1 MITFGICLQMPHPN
15 SKDSG
20 SISTSI
26 STDTIKGIILTTRLN
41 GYWRMIPLMIV
52 NRINIELNKIRNQ

>member
-1 MITFGICLQMPHPN
+1 MLHPN

-26 STDTIKGIILTTRLN
+26 STDTIKGITPTTRLN
-41 GYWRMIPLMIV
+41 GYWKMISVIIV
-52 NRINIELNKIRNQ
+52 EKKISFNEKKNVAWENLL

>member
-1 MITFGICLQMPHPN
+1 MITFGICWQMPHPN

-41 GYWRMIPLMIV
+41 GCWRMISLMIV